1 VPDLLLKDIS
11 SVQITFINT
20 SISQIISPVM
30 SEQLKNLVV
39 KLEITKN
46 KIGRIEK
53 NVFDKLPNLKK
64 LNLPETQ
71 LDDTLLNSGFV

>member
-1 VPDLLLKDIS
+1 
-11 SVQITFINT
+11 
-20 SISQIISPVM
+20 M